1 MMKNKLKVSED
12 WASTIMG
19 CFIIIVVLL
28 IYTLNLGIQWPAFSW
43 NNPEELVNRVFI
55 PDNLV
60 HTILVFLF
68 SFIVAIG
75 AGVLSGKKIKE
86 MMGFIV
92 LFVLTFI
99 ATAIAGNK
107 VMKDWGIE
115 TVIFSLLI
123 GLLISNLFGVPQ
135 WIKGALLSEMYVKIG
150 LVLLGT
156 TVVFDKLLQLGAI
169 GMLQSVIVVLG
180 VWYFSFWFCKKLKI
194 DEEMSMM
201 LSSAVSICGV
211 SAAVATAGAIK
222 GDKTK
227 LSYIVSLVLVVAVP
241 MIFLMPFL
249 AKLLGLNA
257 VMAGAWIGGT
267 VDTTGAVVATGAIYG
282 DEATDAS
289 VIIKSAQN
297 VLLGI
302 AALVISIYWSYKQSR
317 GKANTEN
324 KYADKPSLKL
334 VWERF
339 PKFVLGFLAASLVF
353 SFLID
358 PADNQPA
365 MDVMKKMQGL
375 WFALAFT
382 SIGLE
387 TNFKSFISVNTR
399 KTTFAFLVAQLFNVV
414 FTLLVIYLLSWLIG
428 Y

>member
-1 MMKNKLKVSED
+1 MNKRLKISED

-19 CFIIIVVLL
+19 CFIILLVIL
-28 IYTLNLGIQWPAFSW
+28 IYTIKLGMQWPTFSWSNPDELVDRVFVLDNLG
-43 NNPEELVNRVFI
+43 
-55 PDNLV
+55 
-60 HTILVFLF
+60 HTIIVFLF
-68 SFIVAIG
+68 SFAVVIG
-75 AGVLSGKKIKE
+75 AGLLSGKKVKE
-86 MMGFIV
+86 LMGFIV
-92 LFVLTFI
+92 LFVLTFF
-99 ATAIAGNK
+99 AMTIAGNK

-123 GLLISNLFGVPQ
+123 GLFISNVFGVPE

-150 LVLLGT
+150 LVMLGT

-169 GMLQSVIVVLG
+169 GILQSVIVVLG

-194 DEEMSMM
+194 DEEMAMM

-249 AKLLGLNA
+249 AKLIGLDA

-267 VDTTGAVVATGAIYG
+267 VDTTGAVVATGAVYG
-282 DEATDAS
+282 GEATDAS
-289 VIIKSAQN
+289 VIIKSSQN

-302 AALVISIYWSYKQSR
+302 AAFAISIYWSYKQSK
-317 GKANTEN
+317 GKTSTEA

-339 PKFVLGFLAASLVF
+339 PKFVLGFFAASLVF
-353 SFLID
+353 SFFIN
-358 PADNQPA
+358 PADNKPA

-387 TNFKSFISVNTR
+387 TNFKSFVNVNNR
-399 KTTFAFLVAQLFNVV
+399 KATFAFLVAQLFNIL